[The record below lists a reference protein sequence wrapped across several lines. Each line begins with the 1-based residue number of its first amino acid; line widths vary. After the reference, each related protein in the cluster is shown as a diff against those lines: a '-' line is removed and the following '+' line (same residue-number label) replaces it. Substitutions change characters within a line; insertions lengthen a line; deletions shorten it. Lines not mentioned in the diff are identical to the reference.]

1 LILLSSRYIFIY
13 VVIYVC
19 NVVPVGHS
27 FKVDPRQLLPAIAVC
42 IKWVLFPS
50 YFGCL
55 DVTWLLMVAGF
66 GRILELFFKGWLVM
80 CSSTTGFR
88 AFAKSR
94 HPLGEA
100 FANSELSAKASR
112 RNYAGEGAFAERKRE
127 PSRRICVERP
137 TWFSVKTFS

>member
-1 LILLSSRYIFIY
+1 MF
-13 VVIYVC
+13 C
-19 NVVPVGHS
+19 NVVPVCHS

-50 YFGCL
+50 NFGCL

-66 GRILELFFKGWLVM
+66 GRILELFFKCWLVM

-94 HPLGEA
+94 HPLGEGLIPLGEA
-100 FANSELSAKASR
+100 FAKSKLSAMASR
-112 RNYAGEGAFAERKRE
+112 RNYAGEGAFAESKRE
-127 PSRRICVERP
+127 PSRRIFVERP
-137 TWFSVKTFS
+137 TWFSVKSFS